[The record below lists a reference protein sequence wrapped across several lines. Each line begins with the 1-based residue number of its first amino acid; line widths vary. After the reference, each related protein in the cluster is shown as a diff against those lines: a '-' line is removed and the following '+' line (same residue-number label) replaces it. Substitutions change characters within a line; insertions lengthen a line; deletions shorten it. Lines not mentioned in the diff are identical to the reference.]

1 MTGAQ
6 ATAQAQSFAAN
17 VWLATTARLF
27 QVIGLPLV
35 IFMAWQVWTDVR
47 QQRTDLEK
55 LTTRVTVVERV
66 QVNQDQILTTG
77 RAARIEFQ
85 SDVTEAQAKVGERL
99 MKVETEVRTGIE
111 GLSKELG
118 FVRADIGAIR
128 TALEK
133 RADIY
138 SGPARLIAK

>member
-1 MTGAQ
+1 MTGAE
-6 ATAQAQSFAAN
+6 ATAQAQSLAAN

-66 QVNQDQILTTG
+66 QVNQEQILVSG

-99 MKVETEVRTGIE
+99 TKVETEVRTGIE
-111 GLSKELG
+111 GLSKEIGYLRSD
-118 FVRADIGAIR
+118 VGAIR

-133 RADIY
+133 RADF
-138 SGPARLIAK
+138 GHPRFIAK

>member
-1 MTGAQ
+1 MTGADIK
-6 ATAQAQSFAAN
+6 QSAPHWLTGAYRFGSMALLS
-17 VWLATTARLF
+17 VLTWLAI
-27 QVIGLPLV
+27 QI
-35 IFMAWQVWTDVR
+35 WTDVDK
-47 QQRTDLEK
+47 QRTGLEELK
-55 LTTRVTVVERV
+55 TRVSVVERV

-99 MKVETEVRTGIE
+99 AKVEAGIE